1 MRRHAMTSNIDSREL
16 QRNGFKALR
25 AFSILGL
32 LALSFSVSA
41 QTTNTQS
48 TAASSTVGTSMPANL
63 NLMQYEKPDRA
74 EKILEAATKEGTL
87 TLYTA
92 FRPQDLPLI
101 IAPFEAKYGIK
112 VKAWR
117 SGSNNVTQRVVREA
131 AGKRPEVDV
140 IMMPASEME
149 AVYRE
154 KLLQPIT
161 SPLTKDL
168 IPIAVPSHKNW
179 ATVFMNV
186 TVHSYNTQLIKKEE
200 LPKSFNDLLD
210 PKWKGKL
217 GIESKAEEWYSKVI
231 SVMGE
236 EKGIKYFRELVTKNG
251 MSARLGASL
260 LHNLVI
266 AGEVPMALTVYI
278 DLPEKDKRAGKPVDW
293 FALDPVVAQGFNMSI
308 AQKAQH
314 PHAALL
320 FYDYMLSA
328 ETQKLLASLHYY
340 PANAKVT
347 NPYPNMK
354 IEVID
359 PVITMDTFGKWTKS
373 FDDVVIKNSSSK

>member
-1 MRRHAMTSNIDSREL
+1 MTSNIDGFDMREI
-16 QRNGFKALR
+16 GFQVFRK
-25 AFSILGL
+25 FSILGL
-32 LALSFSVSA
+32 LTLSFSLAA
-41 QTTNTQS
+41 QTTSPQTN
-48 TAASSTVGTSMPANL
+48 ASSVAGAPSPSNL
-63 NLMQYEKPDRA
+63 NLLQYDRPDRS
-74 EKILEAATKEGTL
+74 EKLLEAATKEGTL

-101 IAPFEAKYGIK
+101 ISPFEAKYGIK

-168 IPIAVPSHKNW
+168 IPLASPVHKNW

-186 TVHSYNTQLIKKEE
+186 TVHSYNTQLIKKED
-200 LPKSFNDLLD
+200 LPKTYNDLLD

-217 GIESKAEEWYSKVI
+217 GVESKAEEWYSKVV

-236 EKGIKYFRELVTKNG
+236 EKGVKYFRELVTKNG

-266 AGEVPMALTVYI
+266 AGEVPLALTVYI

-293 FALDPVVAQGFNMSI
+293 FALDPVVAQGFNVAI

-314 PHAALL
+314 PTAAML
-320 FYDYMLSA
+320 FYDYMLSP

-340 PANAKVT
+340 PASTKVT
-347 NPYPNMK
+347 NPYPTMK

-359 PVITMDTFGKWTKS
+359 PVVTMDTFSKWTKS
-373 FDDVVIKNSSSK
+373 FDEVVIKNSSSK

>member
-1 MRRHAMTSNIDSREL
+1 MQADFNEHLTPLPRIAQKHRTGILIFKVFVVSALAAMSLTAI
-16 QRNGFKALR
+16 
-25 AFSILGL
+25 
-32 LALSFSVSA
+32 A
-41 QTTNTQS
+41 QTTS
-48 TAASSTVGTSMPANL
+48 PVGSGVGATS
-63 NLMQYEKPDRA
+63 LMQYDKADRT
-74 EKILEAATKEGTL
+74 EKILEAASKEGAL

-101 IAPFEAKYGIK
+101 LGPFEAKYGIK

-131 AGKRPEVDV
+131 AGKKPEVDV

-154 KLLQPIT
+154 KLLQPVN
-161 SPLTKDL
+161 SPMMKDL
-168 IPIAVPSHKNW
+168 IPSAIASHKHW
-179 ATVFMNV
+179 STVFMNV
-186 TVHSYNTQLIKKEE
+186 TVHSYNTQLIKKED
-200 LPKSFNDLLD
+200 LPKTYNDLLD

-217 GIESKAEEWYSKVI
+217 GVESKAEEWFSKVV

-236 EKGIKYFRELVTKNG
+236 PKGTQFFRELVAKNG

-266 AGEVPMALTVYI
+266 AGEVPLALTVYI

-293 FALDPVVAQGFNMSI
+293 FALDPVVAQGFNMAI

-314 PHAALL
+314 PAAALL
-320 FYDYMLSA
+320 FYDYMLSP

-340 PANAKVT
+340 PASTKVA
-347 NPYPNMK
+347 NPYTQMK

-359 PVITMDTFGKWTKS
+359 PVVTMDTFAKWTKS
-373 FDDVVIKNSSSK
+373 FDDIVIKNSSSK

>member
-1 MRRHAMTSNIDSREL
+1 MTSNIDCFGVPRMGFEVM
-16 QRNGFKALR
+16 RN
-25 AFSILGL
+25 FSMLCMVS
-32 LALSFSVSA
+32 LSVSISA
-41 QTTNTQS
+41 QTTTPQS
-48 TAASSTVGTSMPANL
+48 NNSSTMAASAAANL
-63 NLMQYEKPDRA
+63 SLMQYEKPDRT
-74 EKILEAATKEGTL
+74 EKVLDAATKEGSL

-92 FRPQDLPLI
+92 FRPQDLPTI

-161 SPLTKDL
+161 SPFTKDL
-168 IPIAVPSHKNW
+168 IPLAIPTHKNW

-186 TVHSYNTQLIKKEE
+186 TVHSYNTLLTKKED
-200 LPKSFNDLLD
+200 LPKSYNDLLD

-217 GIESKAEEWYSKVI
+217 GVESKAEEWYSKVVT
-231 SVMGE
+231 VMGE
-236 EKGIKYFRELVTKNG
+236 DKGIKYFRELVTKNG

-266 AGEVPMALTVYI
+266 AGEVPLALTVYI

-293 FALDPVVAQGFNMSI
+293 FALDPVVAQGFNIAI

-314 PHAALL
+314 PSAALL
-320 FYDYMLSA
+320 FYDYMLSP

-340 PANAKVT
+340 PASTKVT

-354 IEVID
+354 IEVVD
-359 PVITMDTFGKWTKS
+359 PVVTMDTFGKWTKS
-373 FDDVVIKNSSSK
+373 FDEVVIKNSSSK

>member
-1 MRRHAMTSNIDSREL
+1 MTSNIDSREL
-16 QRNGFKALR
+16 RRNGFKALR

-41 QTTNTQS
+41 QTTTTQS
-48 TAASSTVGTSMPANL
+48 TASSSTVGTSMPANL

-168 IPIAVPSHKNW
+168 IPIAVPFHKNW

-236 EKGIKYFRELVTKNG
+236 EKGLKYFRELVAKNG

-293 FALDPVVAQGFNMSI
+293 FALDPVVAQGFNVSI

-320 FYDYMLSA
+320 FYDYMLSP

-340 PANAKVT
+340 PANTKVT

-359 PVITMDTFGKWTKS
+359 PVITIDTFGKWTKS
-373 FDDVVIKNSSSK
+373 FDDVIIKNSSSK

>member
-1 MRRHAMTSNIDSREL
+1 MNQYFNEHQNLKHCIAKTWRYSGRLLSA
-16 QRNGFKALR
+16 
-25 AFSILGL
+25 
-32 LALSFSVSA
+32 LALATLSQSA
-41 QTTNTQS
+41 MSQNTSQTPAIS
-48 TAASSTVGTSMPANL
+48 ATS
-63 NLMQYEKPDRA
+63 NLMQYDKADRA
-74 EKILEAATKEGTL
+74 EKLLEAANKEGTF

-101 IAPFEAKYGIK
+101 LAPFEAKYGIK

-131 AGKRPEVDV
+131 AGKKPEVDV

-149 AVYRE
+149 ALYRE
-154 KLLQPIT
+154 KLLQPVH

-168 IPIAVPSHKNW
+168 IPSAVSTHKNW
-179 ATVFMNV
+179 STVFMNV
-186 TVHSYNTQLIKKEE
+186 TVHSYNTQLIKKED
-200 LPKSFNDLLD
+200 LPKTYNDLLD

-217 GIESKAEEWYSKVI
+217 GVESKAEEWYSKVV

-236 EKGIKYFRELVTKNG
+236 EKGTKYFRELVTKNG

-266 AGEVPMALTVYI
+266 AGEVPLAMTVYI

-293 FALDPVVAQGFNMSI
+293 FAMDPVVAQGFNMSI

-320 FYDYMLSA
+320 FYDYMLSP

-340 PANAKVT
+340 PASTKVT

-359 PVITMDTFGKWTKS
+359 PVVTMDTFAKWTKS

>member
-16 QRNGFKALR
+16 RSNGFKALR

>member
-1 MRRHAMTSNIDSREL
+1 MTSNIDGFDMREVGI
-16 QRNGFKALR
+16 QVFRK
-25 AFSILGL
+25 FSILGL
-32 LALSFSVSA
+32 LALSFSLAA
-41 QTTNTQS
+41 QTTSPQTN
-48 TAASSTVGTSMPANL
+48 ASSVAGAPSPSNL
-63 NLMQYEKPDRA
+63 NLLQYDRPDRS
-74 EKILEAATKEGTL
+74 EKLLEAATKEGTL

-101 IAPFEAKYGIK
+101 ISPFEAKYGIK

-168 IPIAVPSHKNW
+168 IPLASPVHKNW

-186 TVHSYNTQLIKKEE
+186 TVHSYNTQLIKKED
-200 LPKSFNDLLD
+200 LPKTYNDLLD

-217 GIESKAEEWYSKVI
+217 GVESKAEEWYSKVV

-236 EKGIKYFRELVTKNG
+236 EKGVKYFRELVTKNG
-251 MSARLGASL
+251 CRPAWV
-260 LHNLVI
+260 LHFCTI
-266 AGEVPMALTVYI
+266 
-278 DLPEKDKRAGKPVDW
+278 
-293 FALDPVVAQGFNMSI
+293 S
-308 AQKAQH
+308 
-314 PHAALL
+314 
-320 FYDYMLSA
+320 
-328 ETQKLLASLHYY
+328 
-340 PANAKVT
+340 
-347 NPYPNMK
+347 
-354 IEVID
+354 
-359 PVITMDTFGKWTKS
+359 
-373 FDDVVIKNSSSK
+373 

>member
-1 MRRHAMTSNIDSREL
+1 MNQYFNRQQLKGLSMAKQWFFGLILLNAFTVSVAVAQPSPGNTASVAQVASANTNLL
-16 QRNGFKALR
+16 Q
-25 AFSILGL
+25 
-32 LALSFSVSA
+32 
-41 QTTNTQS
+41 
-48 TAASSTVGTSMPANL
+48 
-63 NLMQYEKPDRA
+63 YDKPDRSD
-74 EKILEAATKEGTL
+74 KVLEAALKEGTL

-168 IPIAVPSHKNW
+168 ISSALPAHKNW

-186 TVHSYNTQLIKKEE
+186 TVHSYNTQLIKKED
-200 LPKSFNDLLD
+200 LPKTYNDLLD

-217 GIESKAEEWYSKVI
+217 GVESKAEEWYSKVVT
-231 SVMGE
+231 VMGE
-236 EKGIKYFRELVTKNG
+236 EKGTKYFRELVTKNG

-266 AGEVPMALTVYI
+266 AGEVPLAMTVYI

-320 FYDYMLSA
+320 FYDYMLSP

-340 PANAKVT
+340 PASTKVT

-359 PVITMDTFGKWTKS
+359 PVVTMDTFTKWTKS

>member
-1 MRRHAMTSNIDSREL
+1 MTSNIDGFDMREV
-16 QRNGFKALR
+16 GFKVFR
-25 AFSILGL
+25 KFSILGL
-32 LALSFSVSA
+32 LALSFSLAA
-41 QTTNTQS
+41 QTTSPQTN
-48 TAASSTVGTSMPANL
+48 ASSVAGAPSPSNL
-63 NLMQYEKPDRA
+63 NLLQYDRPDRS
-74 EKILEAATKEGTL
+74 EKLLEAATKEGTL

-101 IAPFEAKYGIK
+101 ISPFEAKYGIK

-168 IPIAVPSHKNW
+168 IPLASPVHKNW

-186 TVHSYNTQLIKKEE
+186 TVHSYNTQLIKKED
-200 LPKSFNDLLD
+200 LPKTYNDLLD

-217 GIESKAEEWYSKVI
+217 GVESKAEEWYSKVV

-236 EKGIKYFRELVTKNG
+236 EKGVKYFRELVTKNG

-266 AGEVPMALTVYI
+266 AGEVPLALTVYI

-293 FALDPVVAQGFNMSI
+293 FALDPVVAQGFNVAI

-314 PHAALL
+314 PSAAML
-320 FYDYMLSA
+320 FYDYMLSP

-340 PANAKVT
+340 PASTKVT
-347 NPYPNMK
+347 NPYPTMK

-359 PVITMDTFGKWTKS
+359 PVVTMDTFSKWTKS
-373 FDDVVIKNSSSK
+373 FDEVVIKNSSSK

>member
-1 MRRHAMTSNIDSREL
+1 MTSNIDSREL

>member
-1 MRRHAMTSNIDSREL
+1 V
-16 QRNGFKALR
+16 
-25 AFSILGL
+25 
-32 LALSFSVSA
+32 SVSA
-41 QTTNTQS
+41 QTTTAQT
-48 TAASSTVGTSMPANL
+48 TAASTMAGASMPANM
-63 NLMQYEKPDRA
+63 NLMQYDKPDRA

-112 VKAWR
+112 VKSWR
-117 SGSNNVTQRVVREA
+117 SGSNNVTQRVIREA

-154 KLLQPIT
+154 KLLQAVT

-168 IPIAVPSHKNW
+168 IPIASPPHKNW

-236 EKGIKYFRELVTKNG
+236 EKGLKFFRELVAKNG

-266 AGEVPMALTVYI
+266 AGEVPLALTVYI

-293 FALDPVVAQGFNMSI
+293 FSLDPVVAQGFNVSI

-320 FYDYMLSA
+320 FYDYMLSN
-328 ETQKLLASLHYY
+328 ETQRLLTSLHYY
-340 PANAKVT
+340 PASTKVT

-359 PVITMDTFGKWTKS
+359 PVATMDTFGKWTKS
-373 FDDVVIKNSSSK
+373 FDEVVIKNSSSK

>member
-1 MRRHAMTSNIDSREL
+1 MTLDIDCREFRVFGL
-16 QRNGFKALR
+16 KALR
-25 AFSILGL
+25 EFLFLSLI
-32 LALSFSVSA
+32 ALSCSVSA
-41 QTTNTQS
+41 QTASAQTP
-48 TAASSTVGTSMPANL
+48 AASSMPGTSMPANL
-63 NLMQYEKPDRA
+63 NLMQYDKPDRA

-117 SGSNNVTQRVVREA
+117 SGSNNVTQRVIREA

-154 KLLQPIT
+154 KLLQAVT

-168 IPIAVPSHKNW
+168 IPIASPSHKNW

-186 TVHSYNTQLIKKEE
+186 TVHSYNTQLIKKED
-200 LPKSFNDLLD
+200 LPKTFNDLLD

-236 EKGIKYFRELVTKNG
+236 EKGLKFFRELVAKNG

-266 AGEVPMALTVYI
+266 AGEVPLAMTVYI
-278 DLPEKDKRAGKPVDW
+278 DLPEKDKKAGKPVDW

-314 PHAALL
+314 PNAALL
-320 FYDYMLSA
+320 FYDYMLSN
-328 ETQKLLASLHYY
+328 ETQRLLTSLHYY
-340 PANAKVT
+340 PASTKVT
-347 NPYPNMK
+347 NPYPSMK

-359 PVITMDTFGKWTKS
+359 PVATMDTFGKWTKS
-373 FDDVVIKNSSSK
+373 FDEVVIKNSSSK

>member
-1 MRRHAMTSNIDSREL
+1 MTSNIDCRADM
-16 QRNGFKALR
+16 RNGLKTLQEFSCLGFVAL
-25 AFSILGL
+25 I
-32 LALSFSVSA
+32 FSVSA
-41 QTTNTQS
+41 QTAAAQTPT
-48 TAASSTVGTSMPANL
+48 ASSMPGTSMSANL
-63 NLMQYEKPDRA
+63 NLMQYDKPDRA

-217 GIESKAEEWYSKVI
+217 GIESKAEEWYSKVV

-236 EKGIKYFRELVTKNG
+236 EKGLKYFRELVAKNG

-308 AQKAQH
+308 AQKTQH

-340 PANAKVT
+340 PANTKIT